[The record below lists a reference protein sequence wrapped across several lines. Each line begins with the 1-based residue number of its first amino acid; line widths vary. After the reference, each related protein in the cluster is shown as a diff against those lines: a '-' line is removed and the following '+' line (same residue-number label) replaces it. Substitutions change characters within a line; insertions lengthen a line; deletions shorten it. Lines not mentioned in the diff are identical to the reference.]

1 MGERNLV
8 VVVPAWEGEWCMRKS
23 EEYRLNAVNCLSVAE
38 GLTDPA
44 KKSALLA
51 QARSWFALAEQAE
64 RNSKTDVVYET
75 PTAQQPPVIQQQQ
88 QIQPV
93 KEKKD

>member
-1 MGERNLV
+1 MRN
-8 VVVPAWEGEWCMRKS
+8 S

-44 KKSALLA
+44 KKAALIA

-64 RNSKTDVVYET
+64 RNSKADVVYET
-75 PTAQQPPVIQQQQ
+75 PTAQPVVQQQQ
-88 QIQPV
+88 QIQPD
-93 KEKKD
+93 KK

>member
-1 MGERNLV
+1 MRN
-8 VVVPAWEGEWCMRKS
+8 S

-38 GLTDPA
+38 GLTTPA
-44 KKSALLA
+44 KKAALIA

-75 PTAQQPPVIQQQQ
+75 PHAQRQQ
-88 QIQPV
+88 QIQSD